1 MEAHFVTCKG
11 VPVKQ
16 KGEKTAP
23 SVPLPPVQPAKVHK
37 SLLSRFG
44 SQAQAFFSP
53 KKTRFGSSVAIHK
66 LRESKWFRHD
76 EQGVLCAVLESGF
89 IVEIKAD
96 PDSVEVE
103 EGKVATDHHGYG
115 VAIWKKGK
123 GTSHS
128 ILLLFIFDGP

>member
-1 MEAHFVTCKG
+1 MEAHFVTCRG
-11 VPVKQ
+11 VPLRS
-16 KGEKTAP
+16 KGEKEAP
-23 SVPLPPVQPAKVHK
+23 PSPQPSLALQQAKSPR

-96 PDSVEVE
+96 PLLEASEASV
-103 EGKVATDHHGYG
+103 APDYHCYG
-115 VAIWKKGK
+115 VAMWKKGK
-123 GTSHS
+123 GMT
-128 ILLLFIFDGP
+128 